1 MSLKPLQHS
10 ASAELS
16 AGVNSAVASSNRG
29 GSAARLRDPRPYL
42 ELCLRADTVV
52 ALGALL
58 TVFLLFNVHR
68 EPRGFQDFLEM
79 RLTVKNVLVLGVF
92 AGLWRLL
99 FTWFGAYNWRKVR
112 RRDVEALRILTAC
125 AAGSTAA
132 LLFPLTSTGGGFPL
146 ISLVCFGVA
155 VSIATIAVRNAAR
168 PLLAP
173 NSNAVTRVLIV
184 GTGPRAQ
191 QLRRDLLDGQHEIA
205 GFVDSTMALTD
216 AIASG
221 PLLGS
226 LDELEGILMRS
237 DIDEV
242 VVALPIRSQYME
254 IQRVIQTCE
263 RMGVHT
269 KYLADVFRHTRYSPR
284 FEMSER
290 VQLIAMPMVTEDVR
304 LLAKRGIDLTVAVT
318 ALCLLSPVL
327 LLVLLAIKL
336 TSPGPVLFAQI
347 RYGFNRRRFRM
358 YKFRTMVW
366 NAESRQAEVEQLN
379 EATGPIFKIRSDPR
393 MTTVGRFLRRTSLDE
408 LPQLL
413 NVLRG
418 EMSLVGPRPLPL
430 RDVER
435 FEEASLMRRF
445 SVMPGMTGLWQVSG
459 RRNLQFDS
467 LITQDLRYIDQWS
480 LALDLRILAR
490 TPWAVVR
497 GQPGD

>member
-1 MSLKPLQHS
+1 MSLS
-10 ASAELS
+10 D
-16 AGVNSAVASSNRG
+16 G
-29 GSAARLRDPRPYL
+29 DP
-42 ELCLRADTVV
+42 
-52 ALGALL
+52 
-58 TVFLLFNVHR
+58 
-68 EPRGFQDFLEM
+68 
-79 RLTVKNVLVLGVF
+79 
-92 AGLWRLL
+92 
-99 FTWFGAYNWRKVR
+99 
-112 RRDVEALRILTAC
+112 
-125 AAGSTAA
+125 
-132 LLFPLTSTGGGFPL
+132 
-146 ISLVCFGVA
+146 
-155 VSIATIAVRNAAR
+155 
-168 PLLAP
+168 
-173 NSNAVTRVLIV
+173 
-184 GTGPRAQ
+184 
-191 QLRRDLLDGQHEIA
+191 
-205 GFVDSTMALTD
+205 
-216 AIASG
+216 SG

-226 LDELEGILMRS
+226 LDDLEGILMRS

-242 VVALPIRSQYME
+242 VVALPIKSQYME
-254 IQRVIQTCE
+254 IQRVIQICE
-263 RMGVHT
+263 RMGVHA
-269 KYLADVFRHTRYSPR
+269 KYLADVFHHTRYSPR
-284 FEMSER
+284 FETSEG

-304 LLAKRGIDLTVAVT
+304 LLAKRGIDLTVAVM

-336 TSPGPVLFAQI
+336 TSPGPVLFAQT

-379 EATGPIFKIRSDPR
+379 EASGPIFKIRSDPR

-459 RRNLQFDS
+459 RHNLQFDS